1 MKPWVVSATGG
12 LSMMEIRPKLRWNL
26 GQRCNVLNI
35 ASHAVRQQSTR
46 SDGDLDMWLLSHLM
60 RDAETNAQVDVAER
74 KYGVWLQTL
83 AP

>member
-1 MKPWVVSATGG
+1 
-12 LSMMEIRPKLRWNL
+12 MMEIRPKLSWNL
-26 GQRCNVLNI
+26 GQRCSALNI

-46 SDGDLDMWLLSHLM
+46 SDGDLEMWLLSHQM
-60 RDAETNAQVDVAER
+60 RDAETNAQVSVAER

>member
-1 MKPWVVSATGG
+1 
-12 LSMMEIRPKLRWNL
+12 MMEIRPKLRWNL
-26 GQRCNVLNI
+26 GQRCNALNI
-35 ASHAVRQQSTR
+35 ASHAVRRQSTR

>member
-1 MKPWVVSATGG
+1 
-12 LSMMEIRPKLRWNL
+12 MMEIRPKLRWNL
-26 GQRCNVLNI
+26 GQRCNALNI

-46 SDGDLDMWLLSHLM
+46 SDGDLEMWLLSHQM
-60 RDAETNAQVDVAER
+60 RDAETNAQVSVAER

>member
-1 MKPWVVSATGG
+1 MKPWVVPATGG
-12 LSMMEIRPKLRWNL
+12 LSMMAIRTKLRASL
-26 GQRCNVLNI
+26 GQRCHALNV

-60 RDAETNAQVDVAER
+60 RDAETNTQVNVAER